1 MKIPIQRKF
10 ESEPEIFLLSILTF
24 QPMQLQSS
32 ETVSIGNQGERLSKA
47 SLPSTSSSVFSA
59 LPFCSGP
66 HSPTDQ
72 QSKNVFKMKE
82 DVDFWFLKIPPPWS
96 WYPGLYDLVIPC
108 FPGGF
113 WTVLFRFYDFSWLLS
128 FVFYNF
134 SLLLFLFYEYKCV
147 AYKHVC
153 TMCVKCLWKP

>member
-1 MKIPIQRKF
+1 MADRLSRRRNQRVSYCDACSVLCSVPISSFSDLILVYFISRQSPNVILFKEMKIPIQRKF

-32 ETVSIGNQGERLSKA
+32 ETVSIGNQGERLSKV

-72 QSKNVFKMKE
+72 QSKNDFKMKE
-82 DVDFWFLKIPPPWS
+82 EVDF
-96 WYPGLYDLVIPC
+96 
-108 FPGGF
+108 
-113 WTVLFRFYDFSWLLS
+113 
-128 FVFYNF
+128 
-134 SLLLFLFYEYKCV
+134 
-147 AYKHVC
+147 
-153 TMCVKCLWKP
+153 